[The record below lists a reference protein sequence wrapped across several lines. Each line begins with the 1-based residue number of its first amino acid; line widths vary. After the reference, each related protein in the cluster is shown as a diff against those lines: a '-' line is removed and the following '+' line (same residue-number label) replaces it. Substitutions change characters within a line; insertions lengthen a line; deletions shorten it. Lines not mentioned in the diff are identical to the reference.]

1 MLQPGINRL
10 YTRDTCINSDVG
22 ARGTRSGGAGA
33 APHDSLYT
41 GPRKHYTHTRTLPEE
56 IFLKCIQIFL
66 LNHEKVG
73 RNMVEPPAPNL
84 SSADFLK
91 TMKD

>member
-1 MLQPGINRL
+1 M
-10 YTRDTCINSDVG
+10 G

-33 APHDSLYT
+33 APHDSLNT

-73 RNMVEPPAPNL
+73 RNMVEPPTPNL

>member
-1 MLQPGINRL
+1 M
-10 YTRDTCINSDVG
+10 G

-41 GPRKHYTHTRTLPEE
+41 GPRKHHTHTRTLPEE

-66 LNHEKVG
+66 LNYEKVR
-73 RNMVEPPAPNL
+73 RNMVEPPQFVL
-84 SSADFLK
+84 SGLYTGWTK
-91 TMKD
+91 KKG